1 MRCSFEGC
9 TNKARSKRL
18 CTSHLSQQSA
28 GETLYPLKSHQT
40 PLERFQSHVVIDP
53 DSGCWN
59 FVGDGRGSGR
69 AAKDGAG
76 YGQLRHGGKRQMA
89 HRFAYEH
96 FVGTIAEGDQ
106 IDHTCRNKKCC
117 NPDHLEAVSGYEN
130 MRRLRFAQVLQ
141 ARIDELERQ
150 LEDCRCG
157 W

>member
-1 MRCSFEGC
+1 
-9 TNKARSKRL
+9 
-18 CTSHLSQQSA
+18 
-28 GETLYPLKSHQT
+28 
-40 PLERFQSHVVIDP
+40 
-53 DSGCWN
+53 
-59 FVGDGRGSGR
+59 
-69 AAKDGAG
+69 
-76 YGQLRHGGKRQMA
+76 MA

-96 FVGTIAEGDQ
+96 FVGEIAEGDQ

-117 NPDHLEAVSGYEN
+117 NPNHLEAVSGYEN